1 MMGGDG
7 IYGRDG
13 SEWELWKGGKGAMGQ
28 QHCCWESL
36 RDYSL
41 VKLKLQ
47 PSQTKLLFRSVDDS
61 FLPCGRLGHADGGT
75 RLPAGVIDK
84 RNKEK
89 TSEKKTSEKKTS
101 EKKTSEKKKKKKK
114 AVG

>member
-7 IYGRDG
+7 SYGRNG
-13 SEWELWKGGKGAMGQ
+13 SGWEIWKGGKGAMGQ

-47 PSQTKLLFRSVDDS
+47 PSQTELLFRSVVDC
-61 FLPCGRLGHADGGT
+61 FLCHAGRWSHAGRWNHAGG
-75 RLPAGVIDK
+75 LW
-84 RNKEK
+84 
-89 TSEKKTSEKKTS
+89 
-101 EKKTSEKKKKKKK
+101 
-114 AVG
+114 VGKIF